1 MIINYLKVVS
11 RLFLFTFLLSAVM
24 AACSPAAP
32 PATTEKPPSTI
43 EPTSLPAVEINLEI
57 DLPEGNPD
65 VGLNRAVKFRCYTC
79 HVQEST
85 GPSFDSEEDLPNIME
100 RGTARIAD
108 AGYQGNATTNLQYVI
123 ESILLP
129 EIHLTPGEWEKVMP
143 TYYGEIM
150 TSQDLADVIIWMEAF
165 E

>member
-1 MIINYLKVVS
+1 MKTNYLLVVS
-11 RLFLFTFLLSAVM
+11 RLFLFAFLFSAVI

-32 PATTEKPPSTI
+32 PATTEKPSSTS
-43 EPTSLPAVEINLEI
+43 EPTSLPAVNINLVI
-57 DLPEGNPD
+57 DLPEGDPE
-65 VGLNRAVKFRCYTC
+65 VGLNRAVKFRCFAC
-79 HVQEST
+79 HVQEPN

-108 AGYQGNATTNLQYVI
+108 ADYHGNATTNFQYVI

-143 TYYGEIM
+143 TYYVDIM
-150 TSQDLADVIIWMEAF
+150 TSQDLADVIIWMGAF